1 MSTLVIVILSSGET
15 VLALFFVY
23 DGVIVDREVG
33 FGGEVVVVAFELAFF
48 DDGVLLLLLLNAV
61 RSNGE
66 MVGLS

>member
-1 MSTLVIVILSSGET
+1 M
-15 VLALFFVY
+15 
-23 DGVIVDREVG
+23 IVDREVG